1 MIFPFLFIRFTQ
13 LTFTFDNLDQR
24 TIGIGNPGRSIQHGW
39 LAEDA
44 DHPAAPLK
52 HMRHGRGKLH
62 QLLQQQHLIPVLM
75 PELLL
80 R

>member
-1 MIFPFLFIRFTQ
+1 M
-13 LTFTFDNLDQR
+13 DQR

-80 R
+80 RQHCLQNTVHSTGTTTS